1 MSCPICGMP
10 PRDGEPCCTREY
22 AKGVV
27 RAADAKIRALQAEN
41 EVLTDEVN
49 DWRDSAKEA
58 ALERCGD
65 VTAKH
70 CTCVGP
76 LRAALARVTE
86 ERNDNAALLA
96 DLAPRAEALEMLE
109 KWLRAKDWR
118 MVESSAV
125 VGEGEVQ
132 VTLLED
138 CADPAGEKMLAGES
152 GDDLASAIRAAIEKA
167 GGS

>member
-109 KWLRAKDWR
+109 KWLRGGHLRDALFEGWTSCILSEGQ
-118 MVESSAV
+118 VERI
-125 VGEGEVQ
+125 VGHGR
-132 VTLLED
+132 
-138 CADPAGEKMLAGES
+138 
-152 GDDLASAIRAAIEKA
+152 GDDLASTIRAAIEKA